1 MTETAKQHRIAGAI
15 LAGGKARRMGGFPKG
30 TLQVRT
36 DLSIVE
42 HLVRQI
48 VCSGIQEIVL
58 VANDRDA
65 YEHLGLR
72 IISDKRV
79 GFGPLAGVEAALA
92 HFSRHYEAVLCLPC
106 DMPALS
112 SREISVLV
120 EAFSTTPGPVAFAK
134 TDEARTHPLCAVV
147 GCGLL
152 TQVSAAIDTGALCVA
167 GLWQQLGG
175 HGVCFSSSAAFCN
188 LNTLDDFNQW
198 QRGRSTWVGV

>member
-1 MTETAKQHRIAGAI
+1 MKSNATTRSIAGAI
-15 LAGGKARRMGGFPKG
+15 LAGGKSRRMKGFPKG
-30 TLQVRT
+30 ILQVRN

-65 YEHLGLR
+65 YERLGLR
-72 IISDKRV
+72 IIRDKRV

-92 HFSRHYEAVLCLPC
+92 HFTGHYEAVLCLPC

-120 EAFSTTPGPVAFAK
+120 EAFSTTPAPVAFAK
-134 TDEARTHPLCAVV
+134 TDEGRIHPLCAVV
-147 GCGLL
+147 ACGLL
-152 TQVSAAIDTGALCVA
+152 TQVSAAIDTGALCVD

-175 HGVCFSSSAAFCN
+175 HGVCFSSSDAFCN
-188 LNTLDDFNQW
+188 LNTLDDFSQW
-198 QRGRSTWVGV
+198 QRGRSTWVEV